1 MSKNKPDERFPP
13 KTETEELFDAILG
26 PDEEISQKVADDII
40 ETYEITREQL
50 VDTLKVRLQERIK
63 EIRDETGTIPRAL
76 EAMLT
81 NVREYQREKAPKS
94 VDADEWVADIF
105 SGDLLPSAYATPL
118 YDLRNRAAGEVSEN
132 DRRILN
138 EITAELEDSGE

>member
-26 PDEEISQKVADDII
+26 PDEDISQKVADDII

-50 VDTLKVRLQERIK
+50 IDNLKVRLQERIK
-63 EIRDETGTIPRAL
+63 EIRDETGTIPKAL

-81 NVREYQREKAPKS
+81 NVREYQREKAPKA
-94 VDADEWVADIF
+94 VGAEEWITDIF
-105 SGDLLPSAYATPL
+105 SGALMPSAHAQPL
-118 YDLRNRAAGEVSEN
+118 YDFRNRGAGEVSEK

-138 EITAELEDSGE
+138 EMKAELEDDGE